1 MNSAALHTC
10 SARPSPGIRVLGALA
25 ATGCLLAGCARYSPG
40 SLLSEV
46 EGADAV
52 FEPDR
57 RERPVVSASGP
68 PLAVTPVRIERVEVG
83 PPSPGP
89 LTVGAESV
97 EAVAGA
103 PAPPS
108 EPGRPAGSP
117 LLVDAKVGEING
129 LPIYANTFFEEVAG
143 PGARLSAKAREK
155 GITREAWI
163 RDAWELID
171 ARLQRI
177 MEDELIEAE
186 ARASMQPPQRQG
198 LRAFAAEWGERTR
211 RGSGGSRTALER
223 KLQQDY
229 NQTYEQFLRDIE
241 SRYLVQR
248 HVEDKIESR
257 VFVTQRDMVRFYERN
272 KKEYL
277 PDPKA
282 RFWLIRVPTRQTE
295 DVRTVQEALDGGQL
309 FAEVAKLPINTAQE
323 GGLRERTF
331 TGERKDAE
339 LFGTETALNEAART
353 LGVGEWTR
361 TPLAYG
367 VWTAW
372 LYLESIE
379 QPRRL
384 LTDEQVQMEIHD
396 DLVAQKRQDLAA
408 AYFTRLAE
416 GASLGDLPAMRV
428 RLLRIA
434 VMRYWDKRSEG
445 AASPDAQK

>member
-1 MNSAALHTC
+1 MNSAALHTR
-10 SARPSPGIRVLGALA
+10 SARPSPGIRVLGGLA
-25 ATGCLLAGCARYSPG
+25 ATACLLAGCARYSQQ
-40 SLLSEV
+40 SLLSDV
-46 EGADAV
+46 EGADAM

-68 PLAVTPVRIERVEVG
+68 PLAVTPVRIERVEIG
-83 PPSPGP
+83 LPSPGP

-97 EAVAGA
+97 EAVAGT

-155 GITREAWI
+155 GITREAWL
-163 RDAWELID
+163 REAWDLIE

-186 ARASMQPPQRQG
+186 ARASLKPPQRQG

-211 RGSGGSRTALER
+211 RGAGGSRTALER

-229 NQTYEQFLRDIE
+229 NQTYEQFLRDVE

-248 HVEDKIESR
+248 HLEDKVESR
-257 VFVTQRDMVRFYERN
+257 VFVTQRDMVRYYDLN

-295 DVRTVQEALDGGQL
+295 DVRTVQDALHGGQP
-309 FAEVAKLPINTAQE
+309 FTEVAKLPINTVQDS
-323 GGLRERTF
+323 GLQERTF
-331 TGERKDAE
+331 TGERKDVD

-361 TPLAYG
+361 TPLTYG

-372 LYLESIE
+372 LYLESID
-379 QPRRL
+379 QPRLL
-384 LTDEQVQMEIHD
+384 LTDEEVQMKIHET
-396 DLVAQKRQDLAA
+396 LLSKKRQDLAN

-416 GASLGDLPAMRV
+416 GASLGDVPAMRV
-428 RLLRIA
+428 RLMRIA
-434 VMRYWDKRSEG
+434 VTRYWDKRSEDP
-445 AASPDAQK
+445 ASPE